1 MSTKISEEL
10 SRQLKEVG
18 ESSSQKELPVI
29 VTVKDSSD
37 LTALQKQGLKVHHTF
52 DAINAVSG
60 TLPAASVKA
69 LAQLDD
75 VQQIEYDGETHTLP
89 KKGEAG

>member
-1 MSTKISEEL
+1 MPAKISERL
-10 SRQLKEVG
+10 AQKLKEVG
-18 ESSSQKELPVI
+18 QAAAQEELPVI
-29 VTVKDSSD
+29 VDIKEGSD
-37 LTALQKQGLKVHHTF
+37 LAALKGKGLKIQHTYEN
-52 DAINAVSG
+52 INSVSG

-75 VQQIEYDGETHTLP
+75 VQQIDYDGETHALP